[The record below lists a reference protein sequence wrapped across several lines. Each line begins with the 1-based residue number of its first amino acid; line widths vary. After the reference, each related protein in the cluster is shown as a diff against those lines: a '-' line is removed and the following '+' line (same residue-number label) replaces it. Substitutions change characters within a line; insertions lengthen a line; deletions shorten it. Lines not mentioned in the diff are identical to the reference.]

1 MINKTFLGRLAIS
14 GCMALFLCISAAGTL
29 EAAATIQEVVIEN
42 KADSSAL
49 EEITLKGKNLSDAQW
64 GEWKL
69 VSGETS
75 TWQVEGKNVKMD
87 KKAKVQGATIIPIGK
102 DQIRIEVTTTKV
114 QSKWGHQVVSYYRQK
129 DKKAKRPQDELQF
142 SVLMNS
148 RPAFKPGN
156 EMALKDRVIILDP
169 GHGGKD
175 VGAVGLG
182 GTKEKD
188 INLSV
193 ALKVRNELSKWG
205 ANPQM
210 TREVD
215 TFAMDELG
223 DRVNYGLRKKGDIFV
238 SLHSDA
244 ALNREA
250 KGFTVYYYSAKGSD
264 DLMLAKNL
272 CTNLSKTMDTSDRGV
287 RSANFYVVKRNPLPS
302 VLIEMGFVSNPEE
315 ELRLS
320 DSEYQQDLVEGIVQG
335 LANYFNAQDI
345 AQGKAKRVPV

>member
-14 GCMALFLCISAAGTL
+14 GCMALFLCIAAAGTL

-42 KADSSAL
+42 KADSSAF

-102 DQIRIEVTTTKV
+102 DQIRIEVPTTKV
-114 QSKWGHQVVSYYRQK
+114 HSKWGHQVVSYYRGK
-129 DKKAKRPQDELQF
+129 DKKAKRKQDELQF